1 MIENFKTEISKLIN
15 LTETEW
21 LVFSK
26 HLITK
31 HYKKGDFFIQEG
43 DICKYVGLIDK
54 GFFNIFYQTKGVE
67 HIRGFFFPNEFISN
81 YPSFLLMNESKFNIK
96 ALEDSSVTLIHR
108 DDLVELY
115 KKIPKVEEFSRL
127 VVESLYIEVSDKYES
142 FFLKTAEDRYL
153 EFINSKPK
161 FSQKIPQ
168 YMIASYLGITPEA
181 LSRVKKRVSKQ

>member
-1 MIENFKTEISKLIN
+1 
-15 LTETEW
+15 
-21 LVFSK
+21 
-26 HLITK
+26 
-31 HYKKGDFFIQEG
+31 
-43 DICKYVGLIDK
+43 
-54 GFFNIFYQTKGVE
+54 
-67 HIRGFFFPNEFISN
+67 
-81 YPSFLLMNESKFNIK
+81 MNESKFNIQ
-96 ALEDSSVTLIHR
+96 ALEDSSATLILR

-142 FFLKTAEDRYL
+142 FFLKTAEERYL

-161 FSQKIPQ
+161 FSEKIPQ